1 MKARILAIAG
11 SAALVAPIAFGTAGV
26 AHAALADSPPVTVV
40 DGMTSP
46 VYSYADAIRETVW
59 VDAPD
64 LDGDGNPERI
74 AADIIRPRELDG
86 TARVPIIMDASPYYL
101 SLGRGNESEFK
112 QYDAAGNPTKFPLYY
127 DNYFVPRGYAFVA
140 VDMAGTSRST
150 GCTDEGGRSDI
161 ESVKAVVEWLNGKG
175 SAHDINNKAVN
186 ATWSNGKTGMIG
198 KSYDGT
204 LANGVA
210 ATGVDG
216 LKTIV
221 PISAISSW
229 YDYNRWQGA
238 VKSRHYASSL
248 SRTIAQGRTI
258 ATDCSARLSYMDA
271 NDADATG
278 AFTDFWAE
286 RDYRDGSFYD
296 VSKVKASVFIVHG
309 LQDNNVKTMNAS
321 TWWAD
326 LGKQGVAR
334 KMWLTRLGHVDPF
347 DTNRQEWVTTLNRW
361 FDHEL
366 MGIDNGIDREPAV
379 SVETAPNRW
388 EQSKTWPIQGARTMV
403 LNPRADGTMALG
415 APARDTASYVNNSRL
430 SETNAVKLG
439 EDPNRLQFLTG
450 TTLQDIRISGT
461 PTVDLDVT
469 HAAPVGQV
477 SVMLVDYGTMDR
489 VSASGDGALTLATE
503 TCWGPATAQD
513 DACYKDVARRIQST
527 ELQVLA
533 RGWARL
539 DGAGQHQV
547 TVSLAANDVAVPAG
561 HQLGLVVS
569 GASNGV
575 IAVDQSAGTYTVNLS
590 STRLNLPVS
599 GPMSGFAPGHL
610 SPKDTEDLAP
620 GTIANLSE
628 TVWPAN

>member
-1 MKARILAIAG
+1 MKARILAIVG
-11 SAALVAPIAFGTAGV
+11 SAALVAPLAFGTVGV
-26 AHAALADSPPVTVV
+26 AHAAVADSPPVTLV

-46 VYSYADAIRETVW
+46 VYNYADAIRETVW

-74 AADIIRPRELDG
+74 ATDIIRPRELDG

-101 SLGRGNESEFK
+101 SLGRGNESELK
-112 QYDAAGNPTKFPLYY
+112 EYDANGNPTKFPLYY

-150 GCTDEGGRSDI
+150 GCTDEGGRSDV

-175 SAHDINNKAVN
+175 TAHDINNRAVS

-248 SRTIAQGRTI
+248 SRTIAGGRTI
-258 ATDCSARLSYMDA
+258 PTNCSARLSYMDA

-278 AFTDFWAE
+278 AYTDFWAE
-286 RDYRDGSFYD
+286 RDYRQGTFYD

-321 TWWAD
+321 TWWEA
-326 LGKQGVAR
+326 LGAQGVAR

-347 DTNRQEWVTTLNRW
+347 DSNRQEWVTTLNRW

-379 SVETAPNRW
+379 SVETAPNQW
-388 EQSKTWPIQGARTMV
+388 QQSKTWPIQAARTMA

-415 APARDTASYVNNSRL
+415 APDRGTASYVNNSRL
-430 SETNAVKLG
+430 TEANAVKLG
-439 EDPNRLQFLTG
+439 DNANRLLFLTG
-450 TTLQDIRISGT
+450 TTVQDVRISGT
-461 PTVDLDVT
+461 PTVDLAVAHT
-469 HAAPVGQV
+469 APVGQV

-489 VSASGDGALTLATE
+489 VSASGDGAATLATE
-503 TCWGPATAQD
+503 TCWGAATAQD

-527 ELQVLA
+527 DLQVLA

-539 DGAGQHQV
+539 DGAGDHQL
-547 TVSLAANDVAVPAG
+547 TVSLAANDVVVPAG
-561 HQLGLVVS
+561 HQLGIVVS

-575 IAVDQSAGTYTVNLS
+575 LAVDSSAGTYTLDLS
-590 STRLNLPVS
+590 STKLNLPVS

-610 SPKDTEDLAP
+610 TAKDTEDLAP

-628 TVWPAN
+628 NVWPSK